1 MDVKLKM
8 LEYYE
13 SRWKWLKETQDMD
26 NFLDN
31 MRPSCAKL
39 ASKALRNG
47 IQYAEDSRQ
56 YPHVGFSAQDKDP
69 LSLAL
74 VDKVL
79 RNIWEHVLLFLMVER

>member
-8 LEYYE
+8 LECYE

-31 MRPSCAKL
+31 MRPSYAKL

-47 IQYAEDSRQ
+47 TQYAEDPRQ
-56 YPHVGFSAQDKDP
+56 YRHVDFSAEDKDP
-69 LSLAL
+69 VSLAQL
-74 VDKVL
+74 I
-79 RNIWEHVLLFLMVER
+79 RF